1 MGTGTAEDTALDATL
16 PAGGSG
22 VRHQGDTTPG
32 DAQDDGANDDTL
44 IADATGPIPSGAPS
58 LARWQGAMFD
68 HYRVLEPIGHG
79 GMGTVYLGHD
89 TSLDRHVAIKVLP
102 SELENEPQLQER
114 FVREARA
121 QARLQS
127 AHVVHIHH
135 IGRTPT
141 EDDTPGSL
149 YFAMEHVPG
158 GSFDDVVERG
168 EKLEPERA
176 RHLMLQAA
184 LGLRDAQDADIVH
197 RDIKPGNLLLD
208 KHGSLKIADFGV
220 AKPLDGDTKMSQAGV
235 IVGSPMYMPPE
246 QAKGSEVDHR
256 TDMYSLGCT
265 FFHLLAGRPPYDAK
279 TPVAIV
285 SKHLTEAVPAIR
297 DVAPEVPH
305 KLAAVIK
312 QLMGKE
318 PSDRFPDYDALIEAL
333 EAAAPD
339 ATRYAGFWARVAAV
353 MIDATLT
360 GIVIGLIGWP
370 GIFLLLAYTTYAHH
384 RWGYTLGKYLMNIE
398 VQRTD
403 GQRLELGRSL
413 ARTLAAL
420 WMPLAVG
427 LVVLLT
433 KGTDE
438 LIALIEQLQLQPR
451 ELDAVQSFLIAFVIG
466 NTLLSLLYFGGLIV
480 AAFHP
485 QKRAVHD
492 LVVGSQVVYRL
503 DAPVPKRLATTP
515 PPPPVA

>member
-1 MGTGTAEDTALDATL
+1 MGTARDTALDA
-16 PAGGSG
+16 PPSG
-22 VRHQGDTTPG
+22 DR
-32 DAQDDGANDDTL
+32 DGANDDTL
-44 IADATGPIPSGAPS
+44 LASLSSGPIPSGAPS
-58 LARWQGAMFD
+58 LPRWQGALFD
-68 HYRVLEPIGHG
+68 HYRVLEPIGQG

-89 TSLDRHVAIKVLP
+89 TSLDRKVAIKVLP
-102 SELENEPQLQER
+102 SELANEPQLQER

-158 GSFDDVVERG
+158 GSFDDVVDRQER
-168 EKLEPERA
+168 LEPERA
-176 RHLMLQAA
+176 RHLMIQAA

-208 KHGSLKIADFGV
+208 KNGCLKIADFGV
-220 AKPLDGDTKMSQAGV
+220 AKPLDGDTQMSQAGV

-246 QAKGSEVDHR
+246 QAKGADIDHR

-265 FFHLLAGRPPYDAK
+265 FYHLLAGRPPFDAK

-285 SKHLTEAVPAIR
+285 SKHLSAPTPNLRE
-297 DVAPEVPH
+297 VAPEVPH
-305 KLAAVIK
+305 KLAAIIRK
-312 QLMGKE
+312 LMGKE
-318 PSDRFPDYDALIEAL
+318 PTDRFDDYDALIAAL

-339 ATRYAGFWARVAAV
+339 ATQYAGFWARVAAV
-353 MIDATLT
+353 MIDAILT
-360 GIVIGLIGWP
+360 GVVIGLIGWP
-370 GIFLLLAYTTYAHH
+370 GILVHLAYTTYAHH
-384 RWGYTLGKYLMNIE
+384 RWGYTLSKYMLNLR

-403 GQRLELGRSL
+403 GRALELGRSL
-413 ARTLAAL
+413 ARTVAAL

-433 KGTDE
+433 QGTNE
-438 LIALIEQLQLQPR
+438 LVALIEQLQLQPR

-466 NTLLSLLYFGGLIV
+466 NALLSLLYFGGLFA

-503 DAPVPKRLATTP
+503 KAPVAKHLHTTP
-515 PPPPVA
+515 PPPPVAPTSP